1 MCPVISE
8 IMFST
13 KLLKLAVDRSLGKP
27 TKNQGELFE
36 ELYSA
41 YMSDSNSSS
50 MREQITAAVAG
61 CKTIP
66 GKLGRDA
73 IDINGIEK
81 EIKPKNYTGK
91 RTNGGGCFN
100 DYTRKRYQRDL
111 SVNLP
116 IICSLFA
123 DGMLIYVVE
132 FKFESI
138 AHRLDEQIT
147 RICEEQGNRYVRS
160 CSWTYSNW
168 IDDPDLK
175 IHYINKNLLKEHA
188 HYGEGVV
195 VGPFYKK
202 LLSL

>member
-1 MCPVISE
+1 
-8 IMFST
+8 MFST

-36 ELYSA
+36 ELYNA
-41 YMSDSNSSS
+41 YMSDANSSS
-50 MREQITAAVAG
+50 LREQITAAVAG

-73 IDINGIEK
+73 IDINGVEK
-81 EIKPKNYTGK
+81 EIKPKNWTGK

-100 DYTRKRYQRDL
+100 DYTRKRWKKDC

-116 IICSLFA
+116 IISSLFA
-123 DGMLIYVVE
+123 EGMLIYVVE
-132 FKFESI
+132 FTFDTI
-138 AHRLDEQIT
+138 ADRLDEQII
-147 RICEEQGNRYVRS
+147 RVCETEGNRYVRS
-160 CSWTYSNW
+160 CSWTYANW
-168 IDDPDLK
+168 IDYPMLK
-175 IHYINKNLLKEHA
+175 VHYINKDLLKEHA

-202 LLSL
+202 LMNLK

>member
-1 MCPVISE
+1 
-8 IMFST
+8 MFST

-36 ELYSA
+36 ELYSE

-50 MREQITAAVAG
+50 LREQITAAVAG

-73 IDINGIEK
+73 IDIDGREK
-81 EIKPKNYTGK
+81 EVKPKNYTGK

-100 DYTRKRYQRDL
+100 DYTRKRYEKDL
-111 SVNLP
+111 NVNLP
-116 IICSLFA
+116 IIASLFY
-123 DGMLIYVVE
+123 DGMLVYVVE
-132 FKFESI
+132 FKFDAI
-138 AHRLDEQIT
+138 ADRLDEQII
-147 RICEEQGNRYVRS
+147 RVCEGEGNRYVRS

-168 IDDPDLK
+168 IDNPDL
-175 IHYINKNLLKEHA
+175 IVHYINKDLLKEHA
-188 HYGEGVV
+188 HYNEGVV

-202 LLSL
+202 LMNL

>member
-1 MCPVISE
+1 
-8 IMFST
+8 MFST
-13 KLLKLAVDRSLGKP
+13 KLHKLAVDRSLGKP
-27 TKNQGELFE
+27 TTSQGELFE
-36 ELYSA
+36 ELYNA

-50 MREQITAAVAG
+50 LREQITAAVAG
-61 CKTIP
+61 CKSIP

-91 RTNGGGCFN
+91 RTNGSGCFN
-100 DYTRKRYQRDL
+100 DYTRNRYERDL
-111 SVNLP
+111 GVNLP
-116 IICSLFA
+116 IISSLFA
-123 DGMLIYVVE
+123 RGMLVYVVE

-138 AHRLDEQIT
+138 ANRLNDQII

-160 CSWTYSNW
+160 CSWTYANW
-168 IDDPDLK
+168 IDYPMLK
-175 IHYINKNLLKEHA
+175 VHYINKDLLKEHA

-202 LLSL
+202 LMSL

>member
-1 MCPVISE
+1 M
-8 IMFST
+8 
-13 KLLKLAVDRSLGKP
+13 DRALGKP

-36 ELYSA
+36 ELYNE
-41 YMSDSNSSS
+41 YMSDPNSSS
-50 MREQITAAVAG
+50 LREQITAAVAG

-73 IDINGIEK
+73 IDIDGREK

-100 DYTRKRYQRDL
+100 DYTRKRWERDC

-116 IICSLFA
+116 IISSLFA
-123 DGMLIYVVE
+123 KGMLIYVVE
-132 FKFESI
+132 FTFDTI
-138 AHRLDEQIT
+138 ADRLDEQIT
-147 RICEEQGNRYVRS
+147 RICEEQRNRYVRS

-168 IDDPDLK
+168 IDYPMLK
-175 IHYINKNLLKEHA
+175 VHYINKDLLKEHA

-202 LLSL
+202 LMNLS